1 MKKLSLIFLLVVLM
15 LSMILPAGIVSA
27 SSPVIEVNGDFVL
40 TFVGF
45 GDVEQVGNNPVWLGK
60 GWTQQLTYIG
70 EFEAT
75 GTELLDFR
83 WNTNSLAF
91 NSIGT
96 ATYAGPVTI
105 KGTTYQGGFTSI
117 VRHIG
122 FDEGFGGYGWCRL
135 EETILSGTGD
145 LANLHGTFHFTIYR
159 QPDGSWTGTYS
170 GKLHFAS

>member
-70 EFEAT
+70 EF
-75 GTELLDFR
+75 
-83 WNTNSLAF
+83 
-91 NSIGT
+91 
-96 ATYAGPVTI
+96 
-105 KGTTYQGGFTSI
+105 
-117 VRHIG
+117 
-122 FDEGFGGYGWCRL
+122 
-135 EETILSGTGD
+135 
-145 LANLHGTFHFTIYR
+145 
-159 QPDGSWTGTYS
+159 
-170 GKLHFAS
+170 